1 MAATRETILG
11 QLQTP
16 QGGPATVAGAFPQVT
31 PNATG
36 PQDLDLIQIIDE
48 GGEVIVSVDY
58 AGTVHKNPGSTTY
71 TAGTRCGVFRTLLAD
86 TASTAQV
93 FADAFYP
100 NANQDQSDI
109 LQVVNPGGNV
119 HYYLDYTGTAH
130 GS

>member
-36 PQDLDLIQIIDE
+36 PQNLDLIQIVDE
-48 GGEVIVSVDY
+48 GGLVLVNVNY
-58 AGTVHKNPGSTTY
+58 LGTVGKNPASPTN
-71 TAGTRCGVFRTLLAD
+71 GVRVRQIRTLLAA
-86 TASTAQV
+86 TATTAQI

>member
-11 QLQTP
+11 QYATP
-16 QGGPATVAGAFPQVT
+16 AGGPATVAGAFPQVG
-31 PNATG
+31 G
-36 PQDLDLIQIIDE
+36 PAIDQDLLQIVDE
-48 GGEVIVSVDY
+48 GGGVLINVDY
-58 AGTVHKNPGSTTY
+58 LGTVHNPAVSPTT
-71 TAGTRCGVFRTLLAD
+71 GNTRVGQFRTLLA
-86 TASTAQV
+86 STATTAQI

-119 HYYLDYTGTAH
+119 HYYLDYLGVAH

>member
-11 QLQTP
+11 QNYTP

-36 PQDLDLIQIIDE
+36 PQNLDLIQIVDE
-48 GGEVIVSVDY
+48 GGLVLVNVNY
-58 AGTVHKNPGSTTY
+58 LGTVGKNPASPTN
-71 TAGTRCGVFRTLLAD
+71 GVCVRQVRTLLAA
-86 TASTAQV
+86 TATTAQI

>member
-1 MAATRETILG
+1 MAASRETILG
-11 QLQTP
+11 QFATP
-16 QGGPATVAGAFPQVT
+16 ANGPATVVGAFPQVGGT
-31 PNATG
+31 SQN
-36 PQDLDLIQIIDE
+36 LDLLQIVDE
-48 GGEVIVSVDY
+48 GGAVLINVDY
-58 AGTVHKNPGSTTY
+58 QGTVHNPASSATVGFRVPE
-71 TAGTRCGVFRTLLAD
+71 GQVRTLLASSA
-86 TASTAQV
+86 TTAQM

>member
-11 QLQTP
+11 QYPTP
-16 QGGPATVAGAFPQVT
+16 AGGPATVAGAFPQVT
-31 PNATG
+31 PNQTG
-36 PQDLDLIQIIDE
+36 SQNLDLLQIVDE
-48 GGEVIVSVDY
+48 GGLVCINVDY
-58 AGTVHKNPGSTTY
+58 QGTVHNPNSSATN
-71 TAGTRCGVFRTLLAD
+71 GTRAGQFRTLLA
-86 TASTAQV
+86 STATTAQM

-109 LQVVNPGGNV
+109 LQVINPGGNV

>member
-36 PQDLDLIQIIDE
+36 PQNLDLIQIVDE
-48 GGEVIVSVDY
+48 GGLVLVNVDY
-58 AGTVHKNPGSTTY
+58 QGTVGKNPVSPTN
-71 TAGTRCGVFRTLLAD
+71 GVRVRQVRTLLAA
-86 TASTAQV
+86 TATTAQI

-109 LQVVNPGGNV
+109 LQVVNPGGNI